1 MTTRLA
7 IVNGKVAGK
16 PDIATAVLELASL
29 DGGAMVRVT
38 AGPGDARRFAEEA
51 AREGVDSIAIVG
63 GDGTLNEV
71 VSGLVADLDSSYEGE
86 LAVIPAG
93 TANDYA
99 AGAGIPPDAPIRAV
113 RALADYR
120 PVALDVGRVSG
131 DASAF
136 FINVATAGFGVE
148 ASSTASEELK
158 AVLGRVSYL
167 VTGLTSPGE
176 TEPRRARISAPGLD
190 REVSFHLLAIG
201 NGRYAGGGMA
211 LCPEADPTDG
221 QFDVTIVPEGT
232 VGETVAEV
240 VRNGLR
246 GIGEAGIRFRAPW
259 VEVRGEEPLQV
270 NLDGEPASGAH
281 FRFEVIPE
289 AVRVML
295 PADSP
300 IVDGSPTD
308 TR

>member
-1 MTTRLA
+1 MTSRVA
-7 IVNGKVAGK
+7 IVNGKVIEK
-16 PDIATAVLELASL
+16 PEVATAVLQLASL
-29 DGGAMVRVT
+29 EGGAKVRVT
-38 AGPGDARRFAEEA
+38 GGSGDARRFATEA
-51 AREGVDSIAIVG
+51 GRDGIDSIAIFG

-71 VSGLVADLDSSYEGE
+71 VSGLVSDLEGSFGGE

-99 AGAGIPPDAPIRAV
+99 AGAGIPVTSPLDAV
-113 RALADYR
+113 EALADYR
-120 PVALDVGRVSG
+120 PLSLDVGRVSG
-131 DASAF
+131 DANAF

-148 ASSTASEELK
+148 ASSSASEELK

-167 VTGLTSPGE
+167 VSGLASAGE
-176 TEPRRARISAPGLD
+176 TRPRRARVSAPGID

-246 GIGEAGIRFRAPW
+246 GIGQAGIRFRAPW
-259 VEVRGEEPLQV
+259 VEVRTEEPLQV
-270 NLDGEPASGAH
+270 NLDGEPASGTEL
-281 FRFEVIPE
+281 RFEVIPG
-289 AVRVML
+289 AVRVLL
-295 PADSP
+295 PHGSP
-300 IVDGSPTD
+300 ILSASSP
-308 TR
+308 R